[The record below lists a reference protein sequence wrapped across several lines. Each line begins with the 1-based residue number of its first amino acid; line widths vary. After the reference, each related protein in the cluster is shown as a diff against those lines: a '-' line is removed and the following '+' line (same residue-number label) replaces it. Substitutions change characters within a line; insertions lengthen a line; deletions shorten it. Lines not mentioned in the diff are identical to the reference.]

1 MGRIMAVDYGA
12 KRTGLAVTD
21 PSRIIA
27 TALTTVET
35 QKLYEFLKN
44 YFEKEAVDII
54 VVGLPVNL
62 DNKPTHVTEAARRL
76 ADQLKRTFP
85 DKELSLQ
92 DERFTSRMALDA
104 MISGGM
110 RKKERRK
117 KENVDK
123 ISATLILQSYM
134 ERINRK

>member
-1 MGRIMAVDYGA
+1 MAVDYGA